1 MAYSNQEIARKILRA
16 INFDSTIMLFL
27 FLITSI
33 LTTSW
38 FLPLPLPASYSD
50 SLMGGVLSQRIGN
63 LDVEL
68 KTNPAKPLVAQRTS
82 LFVRI
87 GSTNGQD
94 VIDTPIVIKLT
105 KQGEEIQKSKIIF
118 VPNGHYTYSYNFT
131 DPGIYGIDIHIQDS
145 DATTATESSFSQGK
159 GVVFTFPVNVQSKSF
174 FGLSDLEITLIITA
188 VVAGVSGS
196 VLFSLKRKRD
206 RRKTSYQPSG
216 KN

>member
-1 MAYSNQEIARKILRA
+1 
-16 INFDSTIMLFL
+16 
-27 FLITSI
+27 
-33 LTTSW
+33 
-38 FLPLPLPASYSD
+38 
-50 SLMGGVLSQRIGN
+50 MGGVLSQRIGN

-68 KTNPAKPLVAQRTS
+68 KTDPANPLVAQRTS

-105 KQGEEIQKSKIIF
+105 KQGEEIHKSKIIF

-159 GVVFTFPVNVQSKSF
+159 DVVFTFPVNVQSKSF

-196 VLFSLKRKRD
+196 VLFSLKRKKD
-206 RRKTSYQPSG
+206 RTKTSYQPSG

>member
-1 MAYSNQEIARKILRA
+1 
-16 INFDSTIMLFL
+16 
-27 FLITSI
+27 
-33 LTTSW
+33 
-38 FLPLPLPASYSD
+38 
-50 SLMGGVLSQRIGN
+50 MGGVLSQRIGN

-68 KTNPAKPLVAQRTS
+68 KTDPAKPLVAQRTS
-82 LFVRI
+82 LFMRI

-94 VIDTPIVIKLT
+94 VIDTPIVIILT
-105 KQGEEIQKSKIIF
+105 KQGQEIDRSNIIL

-131 DPGIYGIDIHIQDS
+131 DPGIYGIGIHVQDFG
-145 DATTATESSFSQGK
+145 ATTAIDPSLSKGK

-188 VVAGVSGS
+188 IVAGISGS

-206 RRKTSYQPSG
+206 SRKASYQSSG

>member
-1 MAYSNQEIARKILRA
+1 MIL
-16 INFDSTIMLFL
+16 L

-38 FLPLPLPASYSD
+38 FLPLPASYSD
-50 SLMGGVLSQRIGN
+50 SLMGGVQSQRIGN

-68 KTNPAKPLVAQRTS
+68 KTDPAKPVVGERAS

-87 GSTNGQD
+87 GSSNGQD
-94 VIDTPIVIKLT
+94 VIDTPIAIKLT
-105 KQGEEIQKSKIIF
+105 KQGEEIDRSKIIF
-118 VPNGHYTYSYNFT
+118 IPNGHYTYSYNFT
-131 DPGIYGIDIHIQDS
+131 DPGTYGIDIEIQNFEV
-145 DATTATESSFSQGK
+145 TTATEPSFSQGR

-174 FGLSDLEITLIITA
+174 FGLSDLEVTLIIA
-188 VVAGVSGS
+188 ALVAGASGS

-206 RRKTSYQPSG
+206 RRKTSYQPSR

>member
-1 MAYSNQEIARKILRA
+1 MIL
-16 INFDSTIMLFL
+16 L

-33 LTTSW
+33 LATSW
-38 FLPLPLPASYSD
+38 FLPLPASYSD

-68 KTNPAKPLVAQRTS
+68 KTDPAKPVVGQMTR

-87 GSTNGQD
+87 GSSNGQD
-94 VIDTPIVIKLT
+94 VIDTPIAIKLT
-105 KQGEEIQKSKIIF
+105 KQGEEIHRSKIIF
-118 VPNGHYTYSYNFT
+118 VPNGHYTYSYKFT
-131 DPGIYGIDIHIQDS
+131 HPGIYGIDIQILVFE
-145 DATTATESSFSQGK
+145 ATTATEPSFSQGK

-174 FGLSDLEITLIITA
+174 FGLSDLEVTLIITA
-188 VVAGVSGS
+188 LVAGASGS

>member
-1 MAYSNQEIARKILRA
+1 MIL
-16 INFDSTIMLFL
+16 L

-33 LTTSW
+33 LTMTW
-38 FLPLPLPASYSD
+38 FLPLPASFSD
-50 SLMGGVLSQRIGN
+50 SLTGGALSQRIGN

-68 KTNPAKPLVAQRTS
+68 KTNPAKPLVAQMTS
-82 LFVRI
+82 LIVRI

-94 VIDTPIVIKLT
+94 VIDTPIAITLT
-105 KQGEEIQKSKIIF
+105 KQGEEIHRSKIIF
-118 VPNGHYTYSYNFT
+118 VPNGHYTYSYKFT
-131 DPGIYGIDIHIQDS
+131 EPGIYGIDIHVQNLD
-145 DATTATESSFSQGK
+145 DATTTEPSVSRGK
-159 GVVFTFPVNVQSKSF
+159 DVVFTFPVNVQSKSF

>member
-1 MAYSNQEIARKILRA
+1 MMIR
-16 INFDSTIMLFL
+16 L

-33 LTTSW
+33 LTTTW
-38 FLPLPLPASYSD
+38 FLPLPASFSD
-50 SLMGGVLSQRIGN
+50 SLIGGALSQRIGN
-63 LDVEL
+63 LDVQL
-68 KTNPAKPLVAQRTS
+68 KTDPATPLVAQMTS

-87 GSTNGQD
+87 GSINGQD
-94 VIDTPIVIKLT
+94 VIDTPIAITLT
-105 KQGEEIQKSKIIF
+105 KQGEEIHRSKIIF
-118 VPNGHYTYSYNFT
+118 VPNGHYTYSYKFT
-131 DPGIYGIDIHIQDS
+131 EPGIYGIDIHVQDL
-145 DATTATESSFSQGK
+145 DAATATEPSVSRGK
-159 GVVFTFPVNVQSKSF
+159 DVVFTFPVNVQSKSF

>member
-1 MAYSNQEIARKILRA
+1 
-16 INFDSTIMLFL
+16 MLFL

-50 SLMGGVLSQRIGN
+50 SLVGGVQSQRIGN

-68 KTNPAKPLVAQRTS
+68 KTDPAKPVVGERTS

-87 GSTNGQD
+87 GSSDGQD
-94 VIDTPIVIKLT
+94 VIDTPIAIKLN
-105 KQGEEIQKSKIIF
+105 KQGEEIHRSKIIF

-131 DPGIYGIDIHIQDS
+131 DPGIYGIDIQIQNFE
-145 DATTATESSFSQGK
+145 ATTATEPSFSQGM
-159 GVVFTFPVNVQSKSF
+159 GVVFTFPVNVQSNSF
-174 FGLSDLEITLIITA
+174 FGLSDLEVTIIITA
-188 VVAGVSGS
+188 LVAGASGS

-206 RRKTSYQPSG
+206 RRKTSYQPSE

>member
-1 MAYSNQEIARKILRA
+1 MIL
-16 INFDSTIMLFL
+16 L

-33 LTTSW
+33 PITTW
-38 FLPLPLPASYSD
+38 FLPLPASFSD
-50 SLMGGVLSQRIGN
+50 SLTGGALSQRIGN

-68 KTNPAKPLVAQRTS
+68 KTNPAKPLVAQMTS
-82 LFVRI
+82 LIVRI

-94 VIDTPIVIKLT
+94 VIDTPIAITLT
-105 KQGEEIQKSKIIF
+105 KQGEEIHRSKIIF
-118 VPNGHYTYSYNFT
+118 VPNGHYTYSYKFT
-131 DPGIYGIDIHIQDS
+131 EPGIYGIDIHVQDL
-145 DATTATESSFSQGK
+145 DAATATEPSVSRGK
-159 GVVFTFPVNVQSKSF
+159 DVVFTFPVNVQSKSF

>member
-1 MAYSNQEIARKILRA
+1 MIL
-16 INFDSTIMLFL
+16 F

-33 LTTSW
+33 LTTTW
-38 FLPLPLPASYSD
+38 FLTLPASYSD

-68 KTNPAKPLVAQRTS
+68 KTDPAKPLVAQRTS

-94 VIDTPIVIKLT
+94 VIDTPIAIKLT
-105 KQGEEIQKSKIIF
+105 KQGEEIHRSKIIF

-131 DPGIYGIDIHIQDS
+131 DPGIYGIDIHIQDF
-145 DATTATESSFSQGK
+145 DATTATEPSFSRGE
-159 GVVFTFPVNVQSKSF
+159 GVVFTFPLNVQAKSF
-174 FGLSDLEITLIITA
+174 FGLPDLEITLIITA

>member
-1 MAYSNQEIARKILRA
+1 MIV
-16 INFDSTIMLFL
+16 L

-33 LTTSW
+33 LTTTW
-38 FLPLPLPASYSD
+38 FLPLPASYSD
-50 SLMGGVLSQRIGN
+50 SLKGGVLSQRIGN

-68 KTNPAKPLVAQRTS
+68 KTDPAKPLVAQRTS

-87 GSTNGQD
+87 GSTDGQD

-105 KQGEEIQKSKIIF
+105 KQGEEIHRSKIIF

-131 DPGIYGIDIHIQDS
+131 DPGIYGIDIHIQDF
-145 DATTATESSFSQGK
+145 DATTATEPSFSNGK
-159 GVVFTFPVNVQSKSF
+159 DVVFTFPLNVQSKSF

-188 VVAGVSGS
+188 VVASVSAS

>member
-1 MAYSNQEIARKILRA
+1 LSALNIA
-16 INFDSTIMLFL
+16 STITILL

-33 LTTSW
+33 LTPTW
-38 FLPLPLPASYSD
+38 LLPLPASYSD
-50 SLMGGVLSQRIGN
+50 SLRGGVLSQRIGN

-68 KTNPAKPLVAQRTS
+68 KTDPAKPLVAQRTS
-82 LFVRI
+82 IFVRI

-105 KQGEEIQKSKIIF
+105 KLGEEIHRSKIII

-131 DPGIYGIDIHIQDS
+131 DPGIYGIDIHIHGF
-145 DATTATESSFSQGK
+145 DATRANERSFSGGK
-159 GVVFTFPVNVQSKSF
+159 DVVFTFPLNVQSKSF
-174 FGLSDLEITLIITA
+174 FGLSNLEITLIITA

>member
-1 MAYSNQEIARKILRA
+1 LIA
-16 INFDSTIMLFL
+16 INLDSTIIIFL
-27 FLITSI
+27 LLITSI
-33 LTTSW
+33 LTTTWS
-38 FLPLPLPASYSD
+38 LSLPASYSD
-50 SLMGGVLSQRIGN
+50 SLLGGVLSQRIGN

-68 KTNPAKPLVAQRTS
+68 KTDPAKPLVAQRTS
-82 LFVRI
+82 LFMRI

-94 VIDTPIVIKLT
+94 VIDTPIVIILT
-105 KQGEEIQKSKIIF
+105 KQGQEIHRSNIIL

-131 DPGIYGIDIHIQDS
+131 DPGIYGIDIHVQDF
-145 DATTATESSFSQGK
+145 DATTAIDPSLSKGK

-188 VVAGVSGS
+188 IVAGISGS

-206 RRKTSYQPSG
+206 SRKASYQSSG

>member
-1 MAYSNQEIARKILRA
+1 MIV
-16 INFDSTIMLFL
+16 L

-33 LTTSW
+33 LTTTW
-38 FLPLPLPASYSD
+38 FLPLPASYSD
-50 SLMGGVLSQRIGN
+50 SLVGGVLSQRIGN

-68 KTNPAKPLVAQRTS
+68 KTDPAKPLVAQRTS

-87 GSTNGQD
+87 GSTDGQD
-94 VIDTPIVIKLT
+94 VIDTPITIKLT
-105 KQGEEIQKSKIIF
+105 KHGEEIHRSNIIF

-131 DPGIYGIDIHIQDS
+131 DPGIYGIDISIQDS
-145 DATTATESSFSQGK
+145 DGTTTSESSFSQGK
-159 GVVFTFPVNVQSKSF
+159 DVVFTFPVNVQSKSF

-188 VVAGVSGS
+188 VVAGVSAS

>member
-1 MAYSNQEIARKILRA
+1 
-16 INFDSTIMLFL
+16 MLIL

-33 LTTSW
+33 LTTTW

-68 KTNPAKPLVAQRTS
+68 KTDPAKPLVAQRTS
-82 LFVRI
+82 LFLRI

-105 KQGEEIQKSKIIF
+105 KQGEEILKSKIIF

-145 DATTATESSFSQGK
+145 DGTTTSESSFSQGK

>member
-1 MAYSNQEIARKILRA
+1 MIL
-16 INFDSTIMLFL
+16 L

-33 LTTSW
+33 LTMTW
-38 FLPLPLPASYSD
+38 FLPLPASFSD
-50 SLMGGVLSQRIGN
+50 SLTGGALSQRIGN

-68 KTNPAKPLVAQRTS
+68 KTDPAKPLVAQMTS
-82 LFVRI
+82 LIVRI

-94 VIDTPIVIKLT
+94 VIDTPIAITLT
-105 KQGEEIQKSKIIF
+105 KQGEEIHRSKIIF
-118 VPNGHYTYSYNFT
+118 VPNGHYTYSYKFT
-131 DPGIYGIDIHIQDS
+131 EPGIYGIDIHVQDL
-145 DATTATESSFSQGK
+145 DAATATEPSVSRGK
-159 GVVFTFPVNVQSKSF
+159 DVVFTFPVNVQSKSF

>member
-1 MAYSNQEIARKILRA
+1 MIL
-16 INFDSTIMLFL
+16 F

-33 LTTSW
+33 LTTAW
-38 FLPLPLPASYSD
+38 FLPLPASYSD

-68 KTNPAKPLVAQRTS
+68 KTDPAKPLIAQRTS

-94 VIDTPIVIKLT
+94 VIDTPIAIKLT
-105 KQGEEIQKSKIIF
+105 KQGEEIHRSTIIF

-131 DPGIYGIDIHIQDS
+131 DPGIYGIEIHIQDF
-145 DATTATESSFSQGK
+145 DATAATEPLFSRGK
-159 GVVFTFPVNVQSKSF
+159 GVVFTFPLNVQSKSF
-174 FGLSDLEITLIITA
+174 FGLPDLEITLIITA

>member
-1 MAYSNQEIARKILRA
+1 MIL
-16 INFDSTIMLFL
+16 L

-33 LTTSW
+33 LTMTW
-38 FLPLPLPASYSD
+38 FLPLPASFSD
-50 SLMGGVLSQRIGN
+50 SLTGGALSQRIGN

-68 KTNPAKPLVAQRTS
+68 KTDPATPLVAQMTS

-94 VIDTPIVIKLT
+94 VIDTPIAITLT
-105 KQGEEIQKSKIIF
+105 KQGEEIHRSKIIF
-118 VPNGHYTYSYNFT
+118 VPNGHYTYSYKFT
-131 DPGIYGIDIHIQDS
+131 EPGIYGIHIHVQDL
-145 DATTATESSFSQGK
+145 DAATATEPSVSRGK
-159 GVVFTFPVNVQSKSF
+159 DVVFTFPVNVQSKSF

>member
-1 MAYSNQEIARKILRA
+1 
-16 INFDSTIMLFL
+16 MLFL
-27 FLITSI
+27 LLITII
-33 LTTSW
+33 LTATW

-68 KTNPAKPLVAQRTS
+68 KTDPAKPLVAQRTS

-105 KQGEEIQKSKIIF
+105 KQGEEIQKSNKIF

-131 DPGIYGIDIHIQDS
+131 DPGIYGIDISIQDS
-145 DATTATESSFSQGK
+145 DATTTTESSFSQGK

-174 FGLSDLEITLIITA
+174 FGLSDIEITLIITA

-196 VLFSLKRKRD
+196 VFFSLKRKRD

>member
-1 MAYSNQEIARKILRA
+1 MI
-16 INFDSTIMLFL
+16 FL
-27 FLITSI
+27 FLITII
-33 LTTSW
+33 LTTTW
-38 FLPLPLPASYSD
+38 LLPLPASYSD

-68 KTNPAKPLVAQRTS
+68 KTDPAKPLVAQRTS

-87 GSTNGQD
+87 GSTDGQD
-94 VIDTPIVIKLT
+94 VTDTPIAIKLT
-105 KQGEEIQKSKIIF
+105 KQGEEVHRSKIIF

-131 DPGIYGIDIHIQDS
+131 DPGIYGIDIHIQDF
-145 DATTATESSFSQGK
+145 DATTATEPSFSKGK
-159 GVVFTFPVNVQSKSF
+159 DVVFTFPLNVQSKSF
-174 FGLSDLEITLIITA
+174 FGLSDLEVTLIITA

-196 VLFSLKRKRD
+196 VLFSLKRNRD